1 MDHILWCTIY
11 PRCNI
16 IKIYA
21 KLYNSATLTAVFI
34 IREDDIFESR
44 NFKMSKVLDGKLLD
58 ESYDFTGLNN
68 FESFFTQFCILYGFF
83 IWFNK
88 FISVLAMRLKLQYN
102 SFVFPVY
109 LSFIGLFLTYHF
121 YEIQITL
128 FNIGNGETNFNSGWF
143 SDSTIKMTVPVTQ
156 LFYLSNNKKT
166 VQSTEHNTSQQHEY
180 DVGYFSKSCS
190 KS

>member
-1 MDHILWCTIY
+1 M
-11 PRCNI
+11 
-16 IKIYA
+16 
-21 KLYNSATLTAVFI
+21 TAVFI

-44 NFKMSKVLDGKLLD
+44 NFKMSKVLDGELLD
-58 ESYDFTGLNN
+58 ESYDFTGLDN

-128 FNIGNGETNFNSGWF
+128 FNIGNGETDFNSGWF

-166 VQSTEHNTSQQHEY
+166 VQSTQHNTSQQYEY

>member
-1 MDHILWCTIY
+1 M
-11 PRCNI
+11 
-16 IKIYA
+16 
-21 KLYNSATLTAVFI
+21 TAVFI